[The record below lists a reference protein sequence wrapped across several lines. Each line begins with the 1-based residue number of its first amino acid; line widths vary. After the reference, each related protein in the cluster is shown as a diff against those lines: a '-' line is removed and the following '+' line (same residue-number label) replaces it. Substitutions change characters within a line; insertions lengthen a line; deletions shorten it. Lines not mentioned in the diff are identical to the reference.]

1 MKPDVGNCEDS
12 VPRYYYDVETNSCK
26 IFLYGGCRGNANNF
40 LSLENCL
47 ARCQKIPIP
56 DDNIPRAI
64 SDSPGKIFTRCLYII
79 LYVQCLLHW

>member
-1 MKPDVGNCEDS
+1 LKPDVGNCEDS

-47 ARCQKIPIP
+47 ARCQKILIP

-64 SDSPGKIFTRCLYII
+64 SDAPGKILQNVFI
-79 LYVQCLLHW
+79 